1 MIAEIRESKI
11 EDLLLPLTHKG
22 EKNMDTYA
30 SLNLLR
36 LGYTIE
42 EAKNVRLY

>member
-1 MIAEIRESKI
+1 MIVEIRKSKI
-11 EDLLLPLTHKG
+11 DDLLLPLMHKE
-22 EKNMDTYA
+22 EKNMGTYA

-42 EAKNVRLY
+42 EAKKVRLY

>member
-22 EKNMDTYA
+22 EKNMGTYA

>member
-1 MIAEIRESKI
+1 MIVEIRESKI
-11 EDLLLPLTHKG
+11 EDLLLPLTHKE
-22 EKNMDTYA
+22 EKNMGTYA

-42 EAKNVRLY
+42 EAKNIRLY